1 MPARS
6 KPARWL
12 WQPDGRHQAGC
23 VTSRFFNRRV
33 GVMLVRNTVSS
44 SLSFVVSFVG
54 LWALVTLAN
63 MNEVLAAAIGFIGAQ
78 VVHYALARGWI
89 FPGSERRMTTGF
101 VIFLLNAGLGMAITL
116 GLYAALLEWTS
127 MNYLVARVLV
137 SVFAGLAMFVSNA
150 TLNFRKV

>member
-1 MPARS
+1 
-6 KPARWL
+6 
-12 WQPDGRHQAGC
+12 
-23 VTSRFFNRRV
+23 
-33 GVMLVRNTVSS
+33 MLVRNTVSS
-44 SLSFVVSFVG
+44 SLSFLVSFVG
-54 LWALVTLAN
+54 LWALVTLAD
-63 MNEVLAAAIGFIGAQ
+63 MNEVLAAAIGFTGAQ
-78 VVHYALARGWI
+78 MVHYALARGWI
-89 FPGSERRMTTGF
+89 FPDSERRMATGF

>member
-1 MPARS
+1 M
-6 KPARWL
+6 KKL
-12 WQPDGRHQAGC
+12 I
-23 VTSRFFNRRV
+23 
-33 GVMLVRNTVSS
+33 LLSS
-44 SLSFVVSFVG
+44 TAVFLPS
-54 LWALVTLAN
+54 
-63 MNEVLAAAIGFIGAQ
+63 AAFAQSTGSVDFEEAIVITGGSGFTGAQ
-78 VVHYALARGWI
+78 MVHYALARGWI
-89 FPGSERRMTTGF
+89 FPDSERRMATGF